1 MTIVVA
7 PSGAAAA
14 SVMASRNAV
23 RSADVGARREDLF
36 ELVDGEHRVLSPLA
50 QRITQRIERMVAR
63 SDHGVG
69 PPIAAR
75 KRARSEC
82 MHESRTQQGGLPTP
96 RGSDERE
103 EPSPDEVTDRLCDH
117 LLPTEEE
124 PCIDRLEPC
133 ESLVRAHIGWTHG
146 LRTWRPTAFE
156 LGVVGE
162 DRRLESL
169 QLGARLDP
177 ELADQHLPG
186 AREGLECLG
195 LTPGSVQRDHQ
206 LTPPPLAQRLLS
218 DHRLELGD
226 ELARIRTGEPRVDEV
241 FGGRSSKLVEP
252 IAFGRAEARVPVAL
266 VGGASPQTERLF
278 EHWIGLCRAP
288 GIEESMSFD
297 RELLEADR
305 VDLVTVA
312 LERVAVR
319 TEDDDVHV
327 RAGRP
332 TGLEVATKS

>member
-1 MTIVVA
+1 M
-7 PSGAAAA
+7 
-14 SVMASRNAV
+14 
-23 RSADVGARREDLF
+23 
-36 ELVDGEHRVLSPLA
+36 
-50 QRITQRIERMVAR
+50 
-63 SDHGVG
+63 
-69 PPIAAR
+69 
-75 KRARSEC
+75 
-82 MHESRTQQGGLPTP
+82 
-96 RGSDERE
+96 
-103 EPSPDEVTDRLCDH
+103 TDRLCDH

-133 ESLVRAHIGWTHG
+133 ESLVRTHIGWKHG
-146 LRTWRPTAFE
+146 ARTWRPTAFE

-162 DRRLESL
+162 DRLLESL
-169 QLGARLDP
+169 QLRARVDP
-177 ELADQHLPG
+177 ELTDQHLPG
-186 AREGLECLG
+186 ACEGLECLG

-241 FGGRSSKLVEP
+241 LGGRSSKLVEP
-252 IAFGRAEARVPVAL
+252 IAFGRAEACVPVAL

-278 EHWIGLCRAP
+278 EHRIGLCRVP

-312 LERVAVR
+312 RERVAVR
-319 TEDDDVHV
+319 KEDDDVHV